1 MNNWELSY
9 QKRTILKYFVEGKV
23 KENFK
28 KGYFSNILV
37 LTSLSYIIEI
47 TKETFIFETFFHFSP
62 NKNFHFK
69 FYLMN
74 TIQITR
80 YIEWISLFFF
90 YSSFWSLPASR
101 GLQKPRSFGQLYS
114 HNFHHFP
121 HHYVPHCSHYLLQ
134 QYFFFIFG
142 SFFVQ

>member
-28 KGYFSNILV
+28 KVYFSNILV

-62 NKNFHFK
+62 NKNFHFNL
-69 FYLMN
+69 YLMN

-90 YSSFWSLPASR
+90 IVASEAFPPAVTSQCNQHN
-101 GLQKPRSFGQLYS
+101 LQSTLDIVFSMKDYEENWIQWKQAQINWFQI
-114 HNFHHFP
+114 F
-121 HHYVPHCSHYLLQ
+121 LQ
-134 QYFFFIFG
+134 N
-142 SFFVQ
+142 

>member
-1 MNNWELSY
+1 MRLVTANRKDSEAKKKNNHFGAIWLNNWKLNY
-9 QKRTILKYFVEGKV
+9 LKRTILEYFVEGKV

-62 NKNFHFK
+62 NKNFHFNL
-69 FYLMN
+69 YLMN

-90 YSSFWSLPASR
+90 IVASEAFPPAVSTN
-101 GLQKPRSFGQLYS
+101 LY
-114 HNFHHFP
+114 
-121 HHYVPHCSHYLLQ
+121 
-134 QYFFFIFG
+134 G
-142 SFFVQ
+142 

>member
-1 MNNWELSY
+1 MRLVTANRKDSEAKKKNSHFGAIWLNNWKLNY
-9 QKRTILKYFVEGKV
+9 LKRTILKYFVEGKV

-62 NKNFHFK
+62 NKNFHFNL
-69 FYLMN
+69 YLMN

-101 GLQKPRSFGQLYS
+101 
-114 HNFHHFP
+114 
-121 HHYVPHCSHYLLQ
+121 VT
-134 QYFFFIFG
+134 QYCTFFAI
-142 SFFVQ
+142 FVQSAGQ